1 MPEPEATKVKSL
13 SKALRVLECFST
25 ATPELGITEISERLG
40 LYKSNVHNIVDT
52 FAKNGYLERNPD
64 TEKYRLGM
72 KMLTFSHIVT
82 SSLGFKEAA
91 MPHMQQ
97 LADESHEMVYL
108 AMPDSL
114 EVIYIHAACPSSKL
128 LLRSIPGVKA
138 PMYCTG
144 IGKAMLAKLP
154 GEDVEAVIAKGLQSF
169 TDHTIT
175 EGAALQEELDR
186 IRTRGYAIDNM
197 EHEFG
202 IKCVGMPI
210 LGKRGQL
217 VAGISISGPSLRF
230 TDEQILYYAQRLKEV
245 ALKIQ
250 EKL

>member
-72 KMLTFSHIVT
+72 KMLAFSHIVT

-97 LADESHEMVYL
+97 LADESREMVYL

-114 EVIYIHAACPSSKL
+114 EVIYIHAVCPSSKL

-144 IGKAMLAKLP
+144 IGKAMLAQLP
-154 GEDVEAVIAKGLQSF
+154 GEAVEAIIAKGLQPF

-175 EGAALQEELDR
+175 EGAALREELDR

-202 IKCVGMPI
+202 IKCVGMPV
-210 LGKRGQL
+210 LSKRGQL

-230 TDEQILYYAQRLKEV
+230 TEEQELYYAQRLKEV